1 MMLSDL
7 VRVKWTSVVMN
18 STDRFREPGELGVLI
33 SYEQAGWSTSASKY
47 AFVMFGDGNIDIINS
62 AGLEQL

>member
-7 VRVKWTSVVMN
+7 VRVKWLSVVMN
-18 STDRFREPGELGVLI
+18 SVDRVRQPGELGLFI
-33 SYEQAGWSTSASKY
+33 SYEHAHWSTSTSKY

-62 AGLEQL
+62 VGFEQT